1 MKRLMVLSLIIAGMV
16 LTVGFST
23 PTQAQSPA
31 NDLKPTFISP
41 TPTPGLYVN
50 GWPPFTISYPKEW
63 GEAPLSPGD
72 VFAAGVAHPEVAPGA
87 CAPLLRIDVFPSV
100 LPLEEW
106 AKIVMPF
113 MVQIYT
119 DIKVLSD
126 KPSQLKDGTPAREVE
141 WEGVLKYDPTLG
153 SIKNGP
159 KISNFV
165 LMTKKDL
172 AWVQI
177 TMIDIEKIGEDLKK
191 YAYSLTFQPGRE
203 EPVNVPPD
211 VRAFLDMYSVDRV
224 NGDVKTLMAHH
235 SDRFRHSGANKTF
248 YEQILR
254 NDPASVSQ
262 MGIISCKATVTVFE
276 ARGDKAYVDGFFL
289 VKTKGDANALKTP
302 MSFQQIINEHGEWK
316 WFGNQK

>member
-1 MKRLMVLSLIIAGMV
+1 MRKLIVLAIIMAVMVLVTALVHA
-16 LTVGFST
+16 
-23 PTQAQSPA
+23 QAPA
-31 NDLKPTFISP
+31 TDLKPTFISP
-41 TPTPGLYVN
+41 TPTPGLYVH
-50 GWPPFTISYPKEW
+50 GWPAFAISYPKEW

-100 LPLEEW
+100 LPLDEW
-106 AKIVMPF
+106 AKITMPF

-126 KPSQLKDGTPAREVE
+126 KPAQLKDGTLAREVE

-159 KISNFV
+159 KVSNFV

-177 TMIDIEKIGEDLKK
+177 TMIDIEKIGDDLKK
-191 YAYSLTFQPGRE
+191 YAYSLTFQPAQE
-203 EPVNVPPD
+203 ESVQVPPD
-211 VRAFLDMYSVDRV
+211 VRAFLDMYCADIVS
-224 NGDVKTLMAHH
+224 GDAKTLMAHL
-235 SDRFRHSGANKTF
+235 SDRFHHSGMNKAF

-254 NDPASVSQ
+254 NDPASPSQ
-262 MGIISCKATVTVFE
+262 MGVISCKATVTVFE

-289 VKTKGDANALKTP
+289 EKQKGDTNALKVP
-302 MSFQQIINEHGEWK
+302 MVFQQIINEHGEWR